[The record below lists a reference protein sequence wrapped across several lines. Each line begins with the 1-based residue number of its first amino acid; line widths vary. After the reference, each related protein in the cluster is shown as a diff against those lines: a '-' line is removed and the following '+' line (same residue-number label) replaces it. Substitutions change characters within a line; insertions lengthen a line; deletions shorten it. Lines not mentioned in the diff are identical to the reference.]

1 MRAAIVF
8 HNIEALDFSKLES
21 LFGDCLRDITFD
33 DMSVLDI
40 ILLGQFESSVYLDNV
55 LGRIYSSARE
65 IFLSRKL
72 FVTAINV
79 LFDYSSTQS
88 LDFDWLYVPDE
99 ELLKRYQHKNAGL
112 FEQPRIQGSNVFGGS
127 YVEDTDRYKVSAL
140 GGTFDHIHDGHKILL
155 TVAAFLTS
163 ERLIVG
169 VTDEELLVKK
179 KYREYLESFDKRA
192 KNVQQFLHLLKPNL
206 DTQIVP
212 IKDVC
217 GPTGTVPEIE
227 CLVVSRETVAGGE
240 FVNKTRLAKGL
251 SKLDISV
258 VNVLGGNE
266 QDGWK
271 EKLSSTE
278 LRKMLMQIKNSAR
291 N

>member
-1 MRAAIVF
+1 MRVAFVLQS
-8 HNIEALDFSKLES
+8 IEALDFSRLEA
-21 LFGDCLRDITFD
+21 LFSEHLKDLTFD
-33 DMSVLDI
+33 NAGDLNV
-40 ILLGQFESSVYLDNV
+40 ILLDDFKSSVYLDSV
-55 LGRIYSSARE
+55 LGKIYSSARE
-65 IFLSRKL
+65 VFLSRSL
-72 FVTAINV
+72 YVTAINV
-79 LFDYSSTQS
+79 LFDYSATDS
-88 LDFDWLYVPDE
+88 LELDWLYVPNESLIAKFKHRNYKVFELPLINGPNNLDE
-99 ELLKRYQHKNAGL
+99 NYINDVDK
-112 FEQPRIQGSNVFGGS
+112 
-127 YVEDTDRYKVSAL
+127 YKVSAL

-163 ERLIVG
+163 SRLIIG

-179 KYREYLESFDKRA
+179 KYREYLEAFDKRA
-192 KNVQQFLHLLKPNL
+192 ENVRQFLHLLKPHL
-206 DTQIVP
+206 ETHIVP

-217 GPTGTVPEIE
+217 GPTGTVPDIE
-227 CLVVSRETVAGGE
+227 CLVVSRETVSGGE
-240 FVNKTRLAKGL
+240 FVNKTRIAKGL

-291 N
+291 H